1 VYNYL
6 KHISLKLKN
15 IKLANNM
22 KTIKYADDT
31 ETKEE
36 KKDSEEEEE
45 EKKEAQ
51 DLSNPEEKRY
61 DDEMKKSRKAEDKED
76 KEAQDKDDDDDDNVD
91 IKVSDEDINKLD
103 LTDKQEEYLKDKKDS
118 ALAQQVKILKAQ
130 VRTLQ
135 SSIRKARLE
144 PIIESIIEA
153 KGKLGKVDAEVEY
166 RSLSKL
172 DLATLHSLKADYDR
186 IADAN
191 SQPRFTASYS
201 NASVDGGNR
210 KYGDQVL
217 RTLGGDF

>member
-1 VYNYL
+1 MYNNL

-22 KTIKYADDT
+22 KTIKYADET

-36 KKDSEEEEE
+36 KKDSENEDKE
-45 EKKEAQ
+45 EAQ

-61 DDEMKKSRKAEDKED
+61 DDEMKKSRKAEDKE
-76 KEAQDKDDDDDDNVD
+76 KDDDDDNVD

-118 ALAQQVKILKAQ
+118 ALAQQVKVLKAQ
-130 VRTLQ
+130 IRSLQ

-191 SQPRFTASYS
+191 SQPRFTARYS

>member
-1 VYNYL
+1 MYNYL

-22 KTIKYADDT
+22 KTIKYADET

-36 KKDSEEEEE
+36 KKDSEDKE
-45 EKKEAQ
+45 EKEEAQ

-61 DDEMKKSRKAEDKED
+61 DDEMKKSRKAEDKE
-76 KEAQDKDDDDDDNVD
+76 KDDDDDNVD

-118 ALAQQVKILKAQ
+118 ALAQQVKVLKAQ
-130 VRTLQ
+130 IRSLQ

-191 SQPRFTASYS
+191 SQPRFTARYS

>member
-1 VYNYL
+1 MYNYL

-22 KTIKYADDT
+22 KTIKYADET

-36 KKDSEEEEE
+36 KKDSEDKE
-45 EKKEAQ
+45 EKEEAQ

-61 DDEMKKSRKAEDKED
+61 DDEMKKSRKAEDKEE
-76 KEAQDKDDDDDDNVD
+76 KDDDDDNVD

-118 ALAQQVKILKAQ
+118 ALAQQVKVLKAQ
-130 VRTLQ
+130 IRSLQ

-191 SQPRFTASYS
+191 SQPRFTARYS

>member
-1 VYNYL
+1 
-6 KHISLKLKN
+6 
-15 IKLANNM
+15 M
-22 KTIKYADDT
+22 KTIKYADET

-36 KKDSEEEEE
+36 KKDSEDKEE
-45 EKKEAQ
+45 KEAQ

-61 DDEMKKSRKAEDKED
+61 DDEMKKSRKAEDK
-76 KEAQDKDDDDDDNVD
+76 DDDDDNVD

-118 ALAQQVKILKAQ
+118 ALAQQVKVLKAQ
-130 VRTLQ
+130 IRSLQ

-191 SQPRFTASYS
+191 SQPRFTARYS

>member
-1 VYNYL
+1 
-6 KHISLKLKN
+6 
-15 IKLANNM
+15 M
-22 KTIKYADDT
+22 KTIKYADET

-36 KKDSEEEEE
+36 KKDSENEDKE
-45 EKKEAQ
+45 EAQ

-61 DDEMKKSRKAEDKED
+61 DDEMKKSRKAEDKEE
-76 KEAQDKDDDDDDNVD
+76 KDDDDDNVD

-118 ALAQQVKILKAQ
+118 ALAQQVKVLKAQ
-130 VRTLQ
+130 IRSLQ

-191 SQPRFTASYS
+191 SQPRFTARYS

>member
-1 VYNYL
+1 MYNYL

-22 KTIKYADDT
+22 KTIRYADET

-36 KKDSEEEEE
+36 KKDSEEEE

-61 DDEMKKSRKAEDKED
+61 DDEMKKSRKAEDKEE
-76 KEAQDKDDDDDDNVD
+76 KDDDDDNVD

-118 ALAQQVKILKAQ
+118 ALAQQVKVLKAQ
-130 VRTLQ
+130 IRSLQ

-191 SQPRFTASYS
+191 SQPRFTARYS

>member
-1 VYNYL
+1 
-6 KHISLKLKN
+6 
-15 IKLANNM
+15 M
-22 KTIKYADDT
+22 KTIKYADET

-36 KKDSEEEEE
+36 KKDSEDKE
-45 EKKEAQ
+45 EKEEAQ

-61 DDEMKKSRKAEDKED
+61 DDEMKKSRKAEDKEE
-76 KEAQDKDDDDDDNVD
+76 KDDDDDNVD

-118 ALAQQVKILKAQ
+118 ALAQQVKVLKAQ
-130 VRTLQ
+130 IRSLQ

-191 SQPRFTASYS
+191 SQPRFTARYS

>member
-1 VYNYL
+1 
-6 KHISLKLKN
+6 
-15 IKLANNM
+15 M
-22 KTIKYADDT
+22 KTIKYADET

-36 KKDSEEEEE
+36 KKDSE
-45 EKKEAQ
+45 
-51 DLSNPEEKRY
+51 D
-61 DDEMKKSRKAEDKED
+61 DDEMKKSRKAEDKE
-76 KEAQDKDDDDDDNVD
+76 KDDDDDNVD

-118 ALAQQVKILKAQ
+118 ALAQQVKVLKAQ
-130 VRTLQ
+130 IRSLQ

-191 SQPRFTASYS
+191 SQPRFTAKYS

>member
-1 VYNYL
+1 
-6 KHISLKLKN
+6 
-15 IKLANNM
+15 M
-22 KTIKYADDT
+22 KTIKYADET

-36 KKDSEEEEE
+36 KKDSEDKE
-45 EKKEAQ
+45 EKEEAQ

-61 DDEMKKSRKAEDKED
+61 DDEMKKSRKAEDKE
-76 KEAQDKDDDDDDNVD
+76 KDDDDDNVD

-118 ALAQQVKILKAQ
+118 ALAQQVKVLKAQ
-130 VRTLQ
+130 IRSLQ

-191 SQPRFTASYS
+191 SQPRFTARYS

>member
-22 KTIKYADDT
+22 KTIKYADET
-31 ETKEE
+31 ETKE
-36 KKDSEEEEE
+36 KLKDSEDKEE
-45 EKKEAQ
+45 KEAQ

-61 DDEMKKSRKAEDKED
+61 DDEMKKSRKAEDKDE
-76 KEAQDKDDDDDDNVD
+76 KDDDDDNVD
-91 IKVSDEDINKLD
+91 IKVSEEDVNKLD
-103 LTDKQEEYLKDKKDS
+103 LTDKQEEYLKDKRDS
-118 ALAQQVKILKAQ
+118 ALAQQVKILKAEI
-130 VRTLQ
+130 RSLQ
-135 SSIRKARLE
+135 SSIKKARLE

-172 DLATLHSLKADYDR
+172 DVATLHSLKADYDR

-191 SQPRFTASYS
+191 SQPRFTAKYS
-201 NASVDGGNR
+201 NASVDSGN
-210 KYGDQVL
+210 KAYGDQVL

>member
-1 VYNYL
+1 
-6 KHISLKLKN
+6 
-15 IKLANNM
+15 M
-22 KTIKYADDT
+22 KTIKYADET

-36 KKDSEEEEE
+36 KKDSEDKE
-45 EKKEAQ
+45 EKEEAQ

-61 DDEMKKSRKAEDKED
+61 DDEMKKSRKAEDKEE
-76 KEAQDKDDDDDDNVD
+76 KDDDDDNVD

-118 ALAQQVKILKAQ
+118 ALAQQVKVLKAQ
-130 VRTLQ
+130 IRSLQ

-191 SQPRFTASYS
+191 SQPRFTAKYS

>member
-1 VYNYL
+1 MYNYL

-22 KTIKYADDT
+22 KTIKYADET

-36 KKDSEEEEE
+36 KKDSEDKEE
-45 EKKEAQ
+45 KEAQ

-76 KEAQDKDDDDDDNVD
+76 KDDDDDNVD

-118 ALAQQVKILKAQ
+118 ALAQQVKVLKAQ
-130 VRTLQ
+130 IRSLQ

-191 SQPRFTASYS
+191 SQPRFTARYS

>member
-1 VYNYL
+1 MYNYL

-22 KTIKYADDT
+22 KTIKYADET

-36 KKDSEEEEE
+36 KKDSENEDKE
-45 EKKEAQ
+45 EAQ

-61 DDEMKKSRKAEDKED
+61 DDEMKKSRKAEDKEE
-76 KEAQDKDDDDDDNVD
+76 KDDDDDNVD

-118 ALAQQVKILKAQ
+118 ALAQQVKVLKAQ
-130 VRTLQ
+130 IRSLQ

-191 SQPRFTASYS
+191 SQPRFTARYS